1 MSRGTRRAL
10 PAVLPLVAL
19 CAGATAHGAPAAL
32 HAQGMRITGATTA
45 RLVELRPLVDDSVP
59 LAAAIDSG
67 GGGSE
72 LRRTADGTIVRCS
85 GATGVCRFKRA
96 GTRASAVPVTQDLHV
111 TAWGL
116 GTGVSVVADV
126 RVRAVAGTRA
136 LWPRAD
142 DGFDALAA
150 YVELDRPRLRARA
163 GRQWVASPLDVR
175 NFDGVALRGRAARG
189 LVVDAWGGWSLVPA
203 LHESH
208 VSAEIA
214 AVDELPPERRA
225 WLLGAAARVATPLRG
240 ALAASYQREI
250 RTDRAALYSER
261 VAADWT
267 ARLGRGGVDASWAH
281 DLAAGEANEMRLR
294 VRLPPLG
301 LGPLDGVTL
310 AAEGRR
316 YRPFFELWSIW
327 GAFSPV
333 GYAEARAQASW
344 AGTRVSTV
352 LFGAYRDYVETDA
365 GFPGGSLLGHGWR
378 VGGDAAV
385 RVAPAWV
392 ATGRYALDL
401 GFGASGSDGDVGLR
415 WESGR
420 GHSAGVHASAFQLIP
435 ELSVGTGLV
444 WGGGVDA
451 GVRVGPD
458 TRVVADV
465 ALYRQGGRDAG
476 ARRADWS
483 QRRATL
489 RVEWAVGGD
498 PGLAGRR
505 R

>member
-1 MSRGTRRAL
+1 MTRRAL
-10 PAVLPLVAL
+10 VLALALAVARSG
-19 CAGATAHGAPAAL
+19 AGA
-32 HAQGMRITGATTA
+32 QGVRITGVTTA

-59 LAAAIDSG
+59 PGDAVDSAA
-67 GGGSE
+67 GSD
-72 LRRTADGTIVRCS
+72 LRRLADGTIVRCG
-85 GATGVCRFKRA
+85 GAPAACRFRRA
-96 GTRASAVPVTQDLHV
+96 GDRASAVPVTQDLHV

-116 GTGVSVVADV
+116 GTGVSVVADL
-126 RVRAVAGTRA
+126 RVRAVAGSRA
-136 LWPRAD
+136 LWPRAA

-150 YVELDRPRLRARA
+150 YAQLDRAWLRARA

-175 NFDGVALRGRAARG
+175 SFDGVSMQARAPRG
-189 LVVDAWGGWSLVPA
+189 LLVDAWGGWSLVPG
-203 LHESH
+203 LNESH

-225 WLLGAAARVATPLRG
+225 WVLGAAARTATPLRG

-267 ARLGRGGVDASWAH
+267 ARLGRAGLDASWAH
-281 DLAAGEANEMRLR
+281 DLAAGEVNELRLR
-294 VRLPPLG
+294 LRLPPVGIGRLR
-301 LGPLDGVTL
+301 GVTI

-333 GYAEARAQASW
+333 GFVEGRAQASW
-344 AGTRVSTV
+344 SGGRVSA
-352 LFGAYRDYVETDA
+352 LAFGAYRDYREADA
-365 GFPGGSLLGHGWR
+365 GFPGGALLGHGWR
-378 VGGDAAV
+378 AGGDAAV
-385 RVAPAWV
+385 RVAPAWT

-415 WESGR
+415 WDPGR
-420 GHSAGVHASAFQLIP
+420 GLFAGVHASAFQLIP
-435 ELSVGTGLV
+435 ELSVGTGLM

-451 GVRVGPD
+451 GWRVAPD
-458 TRVVADV
+458 TRVVGDLS
-465 ALYRQGGRDAG
+465 LYRQGGRDAG

-489 RVEWAVGGD
+489 RVEWTMGGD
-498 PGLAGRR
+498 PGLAERAR
-505 R
+505 